1 MNEASMRETPAGLVP
16 QGEGWFVLNIAEAAW
31 RRQPRHGAFCTFE
44 GEPRFAELGV
54 NVHVLWPGQPA
65 CRYHAEGV
73 QEDFFV
79 LAGDGLVIIEGQ
91 ERPITAGDFIHC
103 PPGTRHVFVGAGT
116 GPCAILMI
124 GVRKEPDPGLV
135 YPVDPVALRHR
146 AGVTQETRDPKVAYA
161 GVEPSEPCRAIWPI
175 TRDTPRP

>member
-1 MNEASMRETPAGLVP
+1 MDEASMKETPEGLVP
-16 QGEGWFVLNIAEAAW
+16 QGEGWFVLNIAKAAW
-31 RRQPRHGAFCTFE
+31 RRHPKFGADCRFE

-79 LAGDGLVIIEGQ
+79 LSGEGLVVIEGQ
-91 ERPITAGDFIHC
+91 ERPVTAGDFIHC
-103 PPGTRHVFVGAGT
+103 PPGTRHVFVGAGA
-116 GPCAILMI
+116 GPCAILMM

-135 YPVDPVALRHR
+135 YPVDPVATRHG
-146 AGVTQETRDPKVAYA
+146 AGVSEETRDPAVAYA
-161 GVEPSEPCRAIWPI
+161 ADGRSSPCRAIWPL
-175 TRDTPRP
+175 REDTPRP